1 MNAAAQV
8 LSISHLTAVL
18 LFSLFSSIVFGITL
32 REGVREQVHYGLV
45 AFAWFLGGTIAGGW
59 ILYLLNPH

>member
-1 MNAAAQV
+1 MASAG

-18 LFSLFSSIVFGITL
+18 LFSVFASVVFGIAL
-32 REGVREQVHYGLV
+32 REGWREQVRYGLI

-59 ILYLLNPH
+59 ILYLLNPR